1 VSRKKRQKVSD
12 LERLDALMR
21 SVYGCTLDQ
30 FAHRFWQAG
39 YKQGIKGGRRLAKGK
54 SEFPKRLFS
63 NSRGRPP
70 VLAPL
75 LQEQFLEFV
84 NDFMRQEGISLP
96 AAVSRYRHVFGR
108 AWKVLEK
115 PPKLR
120 QEQLLRLYKRT
131 TKLKRQRAPIDD
143 RVKRDS
149 SSTSSA

>member
-1 VSRKKRQKVSD
+1 MSREKRQKVSD
-12 LERLDALMR
+12 LKRLDALMR

-30 FAHRFWQAG
+30 FLDQFADRMWQAG

-84 NDFMRQEGISLP
+84 NDFMRQEGISLR
-96 AAVSRYRHVFGR
+96 AAVSRYHSIMGR
-108 AWKVLEK
+108 AWKHTGGV
-115 PPKLR
+115 PN
-120 QEQLLRLYKRT
+120 QEALLRLYKRA
-131 TKLKRQRAPIDD
+131 TKTKFVPDA
-143 RVKRDS
+143 
-149 SSTSSA
+149 STD

>member
-1 VSRKKRQKVSD
+1 MSREKRQKVSD
-12 LERLDALMR
+12 LKRLDALMR

-30 FAHRFWQAG
+30 FLDQFADRMWQAG

-84 NDFMRQEGISLP
+84 NDWMREKRVSLP
-96 AAVSRYRHVFGR
+96 AAVLKYRDVMRR
-108 AWKVLEK
+108 AWKDRLEVPDK
-115 PPKLR
+115 H
-120 QEQLLRLYKRT
+120 QLMRLYKRE
-131 TKLKRQRAPIDD
+131 QR
-143 RVKRDS
+143 RTR
-149 SSTSSA
+149 ST